1 MAPLWAIDNRPQV
14 TNLPTAHETR
24 DQPEAGKLREPDT
37 GQLCGC
43 RRRSGAGPDGS
54 FFSHDGGEVVFVAE
68 ENNISRQSRR
78 GESR

>member
-43 RRRSGAGPDGS
+43 RRRSGAGPDGA
-54 FFSHDGGEVVFVAE
+54 FFF
-68 ENNISRQSRR
+68 
-78 GESR
+78 